1 MTKKALVNPNL
12 GTLTRVCLALA
23 VGLAFSTTA
32 HAQILS
38 ATSDGTGT
46 QRHKVDQGKV
56 EIRINVTPGKGEA
69 LRDVTGRSC
78 PIRKARNTGCTLW
91 QHEANRRCFGYW
103 LPSRE

>member
-56 EIRINVTPGKGEA
+56 EIRINVTPGKGSPP
-69 LRDVTGRSC
+69 RRHRSKLSYTKSSKH
-78 PIRKARNTGCTLW
+78 RMHAMAT
-91 QHEANRRCFGYW
+91 
-103 LPSRE
+103 